1 MQNFRAERSKWSN
14 CKESLCGFICEPSPS
29 RHSSS
34 LESRSE
40 RKQGASLFSD
50 SSTSCSSSSSRGPMP
65 LQCAQSER
73 RSPPCGGRAM
83 NRSHSDDHKNNNAG
97 RLGQLQNPLRSGR
110 NTNTRVLP
118 PSRSNSTA
126 PATRAAPQRSRSS
139 GGTRST
145 SQVADARFSRPERSR
160 WTVHGPG
167 QQLYGSPLR

>member
-1 MQNFRAERSKWSN
+1 MFEKSN
-14 CKESLCGFICEPSPS
+14 CLITFFAVITRGTNYISDQRPDARGFICEPSPS

-40 RKQGASLFSD
+40 QKQGAPLFSD
-50 SSTSCSSSSSRGPMP
+50 SSTSCSSLSSRGPILLP

-83 NRSHSDDHKNNNAG
+83 NRSHSADHKNNNAG
-97 RLGQLQNPLRSGR
+97 KLQNPLHSGG

-126 PATRAAPQRSRSS
+126 PATRATPQRSRSS

-145 SQVADARFSRPERSR
+145 SQVADTRFS
-160 WTVHGPG
+160 
-167 QQLYGSPLR
+167 